1 MRAASRRNSVGVSG
15 WRPAG
20 PVTAWSAGSRRSPVG
35 SATGRGSPRRTMA
48 PTRASNSLTWNGF
61 GRWSSPPAANPAR
74 TSCSWSRAVRKRT
87 GVSIP
92 RDRSAWQTSR
102 PSESG
107 KPMSSTTAA
116 NCVSGP
122 GPAAASAPVP
132 SAAVVT
138 VNPPSRRPRA
148 TASRSTESSS
158 TTSTAGLST
167 TSHAPRPLA
176 APPRPFRPCSGHPA
190 TVGHMTNTNLED
202 ATLGRVLL
210 NKVPEVTIFF
220 WIIKILATTV
230 GETFADFLSGLGLGL
245 GGTTVVMTAVF
256 VVVLVVQFRTRR
268 YVPAIYWLTVVLI
281 SVVGT
286 LLTDNLTDVLGV
298 PLELSTAVF
307 AIALG
312 ITFAVWYSSERTLSI
327 HSVVTLRREAFYWL
341 AVLLTFALGTAVGD
355 LVDEKFGVGYWPTAL
370 LVALII
376 GAIAVSH
383 LVFRANAVLTFWLAY
398 ILTRPLGASL
408 GDGLS
413 QQKADGGLGLGTT
426 WTSVL
431 FLASILVV
439 VTYRAVTKGAQA
451 VVPDDEAAALAR

>member
-1 MRAASRRNSVGVSG
+1 
-15 WRPAG
+15 
-20 PVTAWSAGSRRSPVG
+20 
-35 SATGRGSPRRTMA
+35 
-48 PTRASNSLTWNGF
+48 
-61 GRWSSPPAANPAR
+61 
-74 TSCSWSRAVRKRT
+74 
-87 GVSIP
+87 
-92 RDRSAWQTSR
+92 
-102 PSESG
+102 
-107 KPMSSTTAA
+107 
-116 NCVSGP
+116 
-122 GPAAASAPVP
+122 
-132 SAAVVT
+132 
-138 VNPPSRRPRA
+138 
-148 TASRSTESSS
+148 
-158 TTSTAGLST
+158 
-167 TSHAPRPLA
+167 
-176 APPRPFRPCSGHPA
+176 
-190 TVGHMTNTNLED
+190 MTNTNLEG
-202 ATLGRVLL
+202 TSPGRVLL
-210 NKVPEVTIFF
+210 NKVPEVTVFF

-327 HSVVTLRREAFYWL
+327 HSVVTFRREAFYWL

-370 LVALII
+370 IVALL
-376 GAIAVSH
+376 IAAVAASH
-383 LVFRANAVLTFWLAY
+383 LVFRANAVLTFWIAY

-426 WTSVL
+426 WTSLL
-431 FLASILVV
+431 FLATILAVV
-439 VTYRAVTKGAQA
+439 SYLAVTKRDQA
-451 VVPDDEAAALAR
+451 LVPEEEAAALAR